1 MPASKTTL
9 KGRLL
14 AHAEAAIEEMLA
26 QKRPAETATL
36 AEIEGVVLRARQQLE
51 QALAQELM
59 AESSKVLPP
68 TWPVCPQCGQRLKAK
83 GKRKRRVVT
92 VTGEVTVKR
101 EYYHCRTCHR
111 GFFPPG

>member
-1 MPASKTTL
+1 MPTQKTPL
-9 KGRLL
+9 KARLMT
-14 AHAEAAIEEMLA
+14 HAEAAIEELLT

-36 AEIEGVVLRARQQLE
+36 AEIEGVVLKVRQRLE
-51 QALAQELM
+51 QALTQELM
-59 AESSKVLPP
+59 AESGQALPAS
-68 TWPVCPQCGQRLKAK
+68 WPICPKCGQQLKAK
-83 GKRKRRVVT
+83 GKRTRRVVT